1 MNKKIKVDFA
11 SFWPNFQ
18 KKDNYFYHLLS
29 TKYNVEITPNKPDL
43 LLYSVDYSNK
53 KEHYDA
59 NYIDSKKIFFTGEN
73 ISPDFNFC
81 DGAFSFINN
90 QDQQNYRLP
99 LWALFINWFNVP
111 YKKNRDQS
119 YLIPKDRI
127 IKTSEI
133 KKRNKHFCSFLA
145 SNPSGER
152 LNFAPLLNNI
162 KEIDSRGK
170 IFNNT
175 GKNVKGRGD
184 QKWKIKY
191 LSKYR
196 FNISFENE
204 IGNGYVTEKILHP
217 MSVNSIPIYW
227 GSKEVLN
234 DFNENSFIYVNNFKS
249 YELAIKK
256 IIELE
261 NNEDLYLDILNKP
274 WLKDNKYPHNVL
286 PENVIN
292 FIEEV
297 LG

>member
-1 MNKKIKVDFA
+1 M
-11 SFWPNFQ
+11 
-18 KKDNYFYHLLS
+18 
-29 TKYNVEITPNKPDL
+29 
-43 LLYSVDYSNK
+43 
-53 KEHYDA
+53 
-59 NYIDSKKIFFTGEN
+59 EN
-73 ISPDFNFC
+73 
-81 DGAFSFINN
+81 
-90 QDQQNYRLP
+90 L
-99 LWALFINWFNVP
+99 
-111 YKKNRDQS
+111 
-119 YLIPKDRI
+119 
-127 IKTSEI
+127 
-133 KKRNKHFCSFLA
+133 
-145 SNPSGER
+145 
-152 LNFAPLLNNI
+152 
-162 KEIDSRGK
+162 
-170 IFNNT
+170 
-175 GKNVKGRGD
+175 
-184 QKWKIKY
+184 KY

-204 IGNGYVTEKILHP
+204 IGNGYVTEKILYP